1 MDDVTVSMYNV
12 GFGDCFLLR
21 IPSDGGERKVLIDC
35 GSIKQGSARSI
46 DDVVERIVA
55 DVDDGTGPS
64 IDVVVIT
71 HRHRD
76 HVSGFASELWRRV
89 AVSEVWLPWTEDPDD
104 PVARDILQTMA
115 SFAQSLRVDRDA
127 GRFAAMSETEIE
139 LVDHVID
146 NTLALSNEAAM
157 ATVHRGFK
165 GGSSGA
171 ERRFLDREPGTL
183 DTEKALPGV
192 NVHVLGPSRD
202 EDIIRDM
209 NPPSGESF
217 LRVADD
223 GGPDLD
229 SSDRL
234 PFEPIAVPP
243 PDLLPAAVEERLREI
258 ARRSLL
264 MGAVALESAVNNTS
278 LMLVFEIGEAVLLFP
293 GDAQWGTWKVNLDDD
308 VRRDLLARTTFYK
321 VGHHGSHNATPVR
334 FVEDVL
340 NADGRDDVW
349 AAISVTRHGRFVKIP
364 KAELV
369 DELSARIADP
379 TRLVRSDEP
388 PAAPAPPMTVVRDG
402 ADVIRYDFTLST

>member
-1 MDDVTVSMYNV
+1 MGEVTVSMYNV

-21 IPSDGGERKVLIDC
+21 IPADGGERKVLVDC
-35 GSIKQGSARSI
+35 GSIKRGSAGSI
-46 DDVVERIVA
+46 DDVVERIIA
-55 DVDDGTGPS
+55 DVDDGSGPS

-104 PVARDILQTMA
+104 PIARDILQTMA
-115 SFAQSLRVDRDA
+115 SFADSLRVDRDA
-127 GRFAAMSETEIE
+127 GRFAAMSAAETE
-139 LVDHVID
+139 LVDHVIE

-157 ATVHRGFK
+157 STVHRGFA

-171 ERRFLDREPGTL
+171 TRRFLERRPGML
-183 DTEKALPGV
+183 DTSEVLPGV
-192 NVHVLGPSRD
+192 KVHVLGPSRD
-202 EDIIRDM
+202 EDVIRDM

-217 LRVADD
+217 LHVADG

-229 SSDRL
+229 TSDLL
-234 PFEPIAVPP
+234 PFEPIPAPGP
-243 PDLLPAAVEERLREI
+243 GLLQMGVEERLREI

-334 FVEDVL
+334 FVDDVL

-349 AAISVTRHGRFVKIP
+349 AAISVTRHGRFTKIP
-364 KAELV
+364 KDELL
-369 DELSARIADP
+369 DELSTRIANPD
-379 TRLVRSDEP
+379 RLVRSDRP
-388 PAAPAPPMTVVRDG
+388 PSPAPPPMSVIPGRSG
-402 ADVIRYDFTLST
+402 VIRYDFTLSA